1 MNDKLGMVYRNA
13 DGTIKTEVLD
23 SVLGMAMID
32 SLVEH
37 YGLER
42 FTDTDMVMAQ
52 GASGAY
58 TAAYDLSSPI
68 GRLRYSNYRILSN
81 R

>member
-23 SVLGMAMID
+23 SALGMAMID
-32 SLVEH
+32 SLVKH

-42 FTDTDMVMAQ
+42 VTDTDMVMAL
-52 GASGAY
+52 GPRGAY
-58 TAAYDLSSPI
+58 TAAYDLSSHI
-68 GRLRYSNYRILSN
+68 GRLMYSANCRV